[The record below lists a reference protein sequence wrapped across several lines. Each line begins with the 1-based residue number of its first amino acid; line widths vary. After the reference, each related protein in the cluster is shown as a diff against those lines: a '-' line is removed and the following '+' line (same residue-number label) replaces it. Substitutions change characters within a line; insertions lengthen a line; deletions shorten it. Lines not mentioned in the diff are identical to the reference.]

1 MQVFN
6 TVNEMQNWCKAKKR
20 QGLTIGLIPTMG
32 YLHAGHLSLVKEAG
46 RRCDIVVVSIFVNP
60 TQFCAGEDF
69 ADYPRDIERDR
80 QALESAR
87 VDAIFAPSV
96 REMYHNGYNS
106 WVEVEGEIT
115 TKLCGATRIGHFRGV
130 TTVVSKLFNICLPD
144 MAFFGQKD
152 AQQAMIIE
160 KMVQEL
166 NFPLTIVRVPIMRE
180 ADGLAMSSRNV
191 YLDDEQR
198 QQALVLN
205 RSLKKTRQL
214 IETGEK
220 NVAQLKQVIR
230 DTIASVAQ
238 AEIDYVEIYDAD
250 DLSDVEEIQ
259 GRVLIALAVKFG
271 STRLIDNL
279 IVEV

>member
-6 TVNEMQNWCKAKKR
+6 SVIDMQNWCRDKKR

-32 YLHAGHLSLVKEAG
+32 YLHAGHLSLVKEAA
-46 RRCDIVVVSIFVNP
+46 RRCDIVVISIFVNP

-69 ADYPRDIERDR
+69 TDYPRDIERDLK
-80 QALESAR
+80 ALEGEK
-87 VDAIFAPSV
+87 VDAIFAPAA
-96 REMYHNGYNS
+96 RDMYRGGYNS
-106 WVEVEGEIT
+106 WVELEGEIT
-115 TKLCGATRIGHFRGV
+115 AKLCGASRVGHFKGV

-152 AQQAMIIE
+152 AQQAMVIE

-180 ADGLAMSSRNV
+180 SDGLAMSSRNV
-191 YLDDEQR
+191 YLSDEQR
-198 QQALVLN
+198 RQALVLN
-205 RSLKKTRQL
+205 RSLKKAQQL
-214 IETGEK
+214 AESGEK
-220 NVAQLKQVIR
+220 NVVRLKQVIR
-230 DTIASVAQ
+230 DIITAAEQ

-259 GRVLIALAVKFG
+259 GRALIALAVKFG
-271 STRLIDNL
+271 NTRLIDNL